1 VNILDSLQKEN
12 PALVEV
18 AIKHYLSQVSSLV
31 SYTKVVPTDENND
44 CVQTFHSV
52 ITACPDLCDEPDAI
66 SYMIL
71 FGEMLSYTIVAD
83 SVGSGT
89 FFAGAG
95 HFPDRFGPG
104 LGSDHN

>member
-18 AIKHYLSQVSSLV
+18 AIKHYLSQVSRLT
-31 SYTKVVPTDENND
+31 SYTKIVPTDENND

-52 ITACPDLCDEPDAI
+52 ITACADLCDEPNAI

-71 FGEMLSYTIVAD
+71 FGEMFSHTIVAD
-83 SVGSGT
+83 SAGSGT
-89 FFAGAG
+89 FFAGPG
-95 HFPDRFGPG
+95 FFQTDSDPD
-104 LGSDHN
+104 